1 MSPRARGLG
10 EGSTAP
16 SRLLPLYLPSGH
28 RTSLWTSFPGAK
40 GLTVVGTAT
49 KLLSWSIFREPLCL
63 HLPQMAPGKS
73 SGSRSWLPRSE
84 SHATT
89 QPCFTSRSLR
99 FPALNGI
106 TILGGTS
113 LVGQWLIYHASI
125 TGGMGSIP
133 GQGVK
138 ILYAVWC
145 GQKKLEK

>member
-1 MSPRARGLG
+1 MFPRARGLG

-16 SRLLPLYLPSGH
+16 SWLLPLYLPSGH
-28 RTSLWTSFPGAK
+28 RTSLWTSLPGAR
-40 GLTVVGTAT
+40 GLTMVGTAT
-49 KLLSWSIFREPLCL
+49 KLLGWSIFREPLCL

-73 SGSRSWLPRSE
+73 SGSRSWLPRSD

-106 TILGGTS
+106 TILGGTF
-113 LVGQWLIYHASI
+113 LVGQWLRYHASI

-133 GQGVK
+133 GQGPK

-145 GQKKLEK
+145 GQKN